1 MKKLFL
7 YFFLTLIVLLGI
19 IFMIAHFF
27 DFRFSNVAF
36 ITSIVAA
43 FVTYSGGASTFGAAT
58 VAVQYL
64 GKYAP
69 SSNEEKISYINP
81 FFLASCSILLGCFAS
96 FFFFY

>member
-7 YFFLTLIVLLGI
+7 YFFLTLVVLLGI
-19 IFMIAHFF
+19 IFMISHFF

-43 FVTYSGGASTFGAAT
+43 FITYSGGASTFGAAT
-58 VAVQYL
+58 VAVQNL
-64 GKYAP
+64 GKFAP
-69 SSNEEKISYINP
+69 FSDEEKISYINP
-81 FFLASCSILLGCFAS
+81 FFVASCSIFLGCFVS

>member
-7 YFFLTLIVLLGI
+7 YFFLTLVVLLGI
-19 IFMIAHFF
+19 IFMISHFF

-43 FVTYSGGASTFGAAT
+43 FITYSGGPSKFGDAT
-58 VAVQYL
+58 VAVKTL
-64 GKYAP
+64 GKFVP
-69 SSNEEKISYINP
+69 SSNDDKMSYINP
-81 FFLASCSILLGCFAS
+81 FFVASCSIFLGCFVS